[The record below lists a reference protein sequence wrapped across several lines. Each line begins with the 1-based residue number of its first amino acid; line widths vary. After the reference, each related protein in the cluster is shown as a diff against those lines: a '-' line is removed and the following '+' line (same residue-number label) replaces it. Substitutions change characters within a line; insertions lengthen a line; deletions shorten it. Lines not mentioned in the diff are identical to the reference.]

1 MHVSS
6 RATSSTTKHPEG
18 APTTTFIRVFFYCC
32 LAICYFFTVASS
44 FLSLPSHTRTPYQRP
59 QLSLLECVCLVP
71 DSVQSSPSDIQCR
84 RHRRFVAVVL
94 PLTSSSAILV
104 LLSIHPVCVY
114 RFPFSRIAQWQSG
127 GVIIIYIYL
136 RMTTMYTPACAN
148 VDKKDP
154 RSVDSIGKVGA
165 LLLVVVGGK
174 VGRSAPCLADL
185 SIFLRSLPYPHS
197 PRVRSASHS
206 CKKFY

>member
-1 MHVSS
+1 MCLPERLQVLRSTQKEHQQQHLSVSS
-6 RATSSTTKHPEG
+6 STAALRYATSSPWR
-18 APTTTFIRVFFYCC
+18 PPF
-32 LAICYFFTVASS
+32 
-44 FLSLPSHTRTPYQRP
+44 SLPSHTRTPYQRP

-71 DSVQSSPSDIQCR
+71 DSVHSSPSDIQCR

-154 RSVDSIGKVGA
+154 RSVESIGKVGA

-206 CKKFY
+206 CKEYY